1 MNLNKKTIQKT
12 LFVLLILIMATLRFL
27 YLVQSPNN
35 PGFRSFM
42 FPDDQ
47 EYYHRMAESAAG
59 GDLLVCEGNIT
70 RGPGYIYF
78 LGLLYKLSANNT
90 IFVRIIQFFLGIL
103 SGIFIYFIGTR
114 MFGAVVGLISC
125 ALYTFYL
132 PMICYEGTLL
142 MTSLITFS
150 LTAGFFHFIKGLQD
164 KKSNYFYLAGALYG
178 VAFLCRPNNVLPVL
192 FLLGYMVFKRT
203 GKKAIF
209 KFLSIFLLLYS
220 LIIFRNYLADSDL
233 FNVSDQV
240 KLVLICGHY
249 HDSEGVGWYRSRME
263 NDIIERSEDNFFK
276 FAGIISEDIR
286 IHLPEWI
293 KKQFL
298 KLHAYFFGYEFPQ
311 FVDVYLLKETV
322 PIFRYSIIIFGLI
335 SPFCILGFLLLLG
348 DFRQRNNAML
358 SGYFIVSVFAVI
370 FFYVI
375 ARFRQPVIPIM
386 CLIAGYCLYRLPRLV
401 MKGGWIKRIGMM
413 LLLITLLWGMNYR
426 AKWVS
431 FHKIFWHISL
441 YNRALVYIEQG
452 VYDKAEEDLKRC
464 MKLNF
469 FASKP
474 PLYLGLIY
482 LKKND
487 VKTAIRY
494 FYQARSRGE
503 LSPELFRH
511 LGRSHKFMGEYAK
524 AIRFFQKSLDMDPDQ
539 LGVFRALAESYL
551 KIGDEEKAV
560 DVWLVAAK
568 RFSLSS
574 SIHYNLGCYFA
585 KNNNYEE
592 AYKYF
597 SAVKEIDPDFKD
609 ISKMLTNTKQKIVK

>member
-12 LFVLLILIMATLRFL
+12 LFVLLILIMATLRFV

-47 EYYHRMAESAAG
+47 EYYHRMAESVAG
-59 GDLLVCEGNIT
+59 GNLLVCEGNIT

-103 SGIFIYFIGTR
+103 SGIFLYFIATR
-114 MFGAVVGLISC
+114 MFGIVVGLISC

-150 LTAGFFHFIKGLQD
+150 LTAGFFYFIKALQD
-164 KKSNYFYLAGALYG
+164 KKSNYFYLAGAFYG
-178 VAFLCRPNNVLPVL
+178 VAFLCRPNNVLLVL
-192 FLLGYMVFKRT
+192 FLLGCLLIKRT
-203 GKKAIF
+203 GKKTIF

-233 FNVSDQV
+233 FNVSDQG
-240 KLVLICGHY
+240 KIVLICGHY
-249 HDSEGVGWYRSRME
+249 HDSEGIGWYRSIME
-263 NDIIERSEDNFFK
+263 NDIIERSENSFLK
-276 FAGIISEDIR
+276 FAGIIIEDIR
-286 IHLPEWI
+286 THSSRWI

-298 KLHAYFFGYEFPQ
+298 KLHAYFFDYEFPQ
-311 FVDVYLLKETV
+311 FVDVYLLKEVV
-322 PIFRYSIIIFGLI
+322 PVFRYPIVIFGLI
-335 SPFCILGFLLLLG
+335 SPFCVLGLLLLLG
-348 DFRQRNNAML
+348 NFRQRNNVML
-358 SGYFIVSVFAVI
+358 SGYFIVSVFSVVI
-370 FFYVI
+370 FYVI

-386 CLIAGYCLYRLPRLV
+386 CLIAGYCLYRLPRLI
-401 MKGGWIKRIGMM
+401 MKGGWIKRIVIMI
-413 LLLITLLWGMNYR
+413 LLITLLWGTNYR
-426 AKWVS
+426 AKWVY

-441 YNRALVYIEQG
+441 YNRALVYMKQG
-452 VYDKAEEDLKRC
+452 VHDKAETDLKRC
-464 MKLNF
+464 MKLNY

-474 PLYLGLIY
+474 ALYLGIIY

-487 VKTAIRY
+487 IKTAIRY

-503 LSPELFRH
+503 LSAELFNH
-511 LGRSHKFMGEYAK
+511 LGRSHKFMGEYDK
-524 AIRFFQKSLDMDPDQ
+524 SIRFFRKSLDMDPNQ
-539 LGVFRALAESYL
+539 LGILRVLAECYL
-551 KIGDEEKAV
+551 KIGDEKKAV
-560 DVWLVAAK
+560 DVWLFVTK
-568 RFSLSS
+568 RFPLSS
-574 SIHYNLGCYFA
+574 SIHYNLGCYYA
-585 KNNNYEE
+585 KNNNYEQ

-597 SAVKEIDPDFKD
+597 LTVKEIDPDFKG
-609 ISKMLTNTKQKIVK
+609 ISKMLINTKQQIDK